1 MADVK
6 CPMCSKANRADAEV
20 CEFCGARITPVT
32 APLDAIKP
40 GQMPTNKHTS
50 ELERT
55 LPGWLRD
62 IRKASGQDDKPVAPD
77 APTLAGATAR
87 SSEPAPLQSPPAP
100 EPARPPE
107 PQQSPLDF
115 LASLGASDDEEEE
128 VPDWLKGLRAD
139 EPAAPAH
146 SAPAPAAESGLK
158 DLISSLDAP
167 HHEEISQPEPEPW
180 SFEGAKSVFND
191 DGPEPSFSFEQE
203 TPDWLAALKNQ
214 QEPGPTVP
222 PAGQPSASESS
233 AFDGDL
239 PSWLGGLAEP
249 GSAAPASQPAASD
262 DTPDWLSSLAAETP
276 APASQPAAADDTPD
290 WLSSLAAETPAPAS
304 QPAASDDTPDW
315 LSALSTD
322 QPSEQPPAR
331 SPKAFQTGTLG
342 EIGLES
348 TPDWMAGLGV
358 LGSSATAASTPSAF
372 EKQAAGGSESEP
384 PKPESEDSVLG
395 QFDFAAEESLPIPS
409 ASAEN
414 LDAILPM
421 DVPDWL
427 AGFTPGE
434 AESGTRVQ
442 TPQPEEAE
450 NLAPANLPSWVQALR
465 PVESV
470 VTDTSLGEEERIVE
484 QQGPLAGFRA
494 VLPAQAALLTGRKP
508 KPHAIKL
515 QADEVQ
521 IAQASL
527 LDELVQSEG
536 RARAVAARRTVVAS
550 PVLRWVIAAVLFALT
565 LLPALAGSQFVPIPT
580 RPTSDLADFILTVY
594 ELQSDAPV
602 LVAMDYQPALAG
614 EMEAALTPVLN
625 DLMINGK
632 PLAFISTQPSGPLM
646 VSRMMARMAQE
657 PYRHTYQA
665 GQQYVDLGYLP
676 GEAAGIQSFASQ
688 PRRAIGANG
697 FNPNFWESPALSTI
711 SRLDEFSAVI
721 VVTDN
726 PDIGRIWVE
735 QAGGWLSD
743 TPLLM
748 VISAQAEPM
757 IRPYYDSGQV
767 SGLVTGLAGGAIY
780 ENNRQ
785 GAGLARA
792 YWDSYGFGLV
802 AAQLLILVGG
812 IWSLVAGLVS
822 RRKTTEE
829 A

>member
-1 MADVK
+1 
-6 CPMCSKANRADAEV
+6 
-20 CEFCGARITPVT
+20 
-32 APLDAIKP
+32 
-40 GQMPTNKHTS
+40 
-50 ELERT
+50 
-55 LPGWLRD
+55 
-62 IRKASGQDDKPVAPD
+62 
-77 APTLAGATAR
+77 
-87 SSEPAPLQSPPAP
+87 
-100 EPARPPE
+100 
-107 PQQSPLDF
+107 
-115 LASLGASDDEEEE
+115 
-128 VPDWLKGLRAD
+128 
-139 EPAAPAH
+139 
-146 SAPAPAAESGLK
+146 
-158 DLISSLDAP
+158 
-167 HHEEISQPEPEPW
+167 
-180 SFEGAKSVFND
+180 
-191 DGPEPSFSFEQE
+191 
-203 TPDWLAALKNQ
+203 
-214 QEPGPTVP
+214 
-222 PAGQPSASESS
+222 
-233 AFDGDL
+233 
-239 PSWLGGLAEP
+239 
-249 GSAAPASQPAASD
+249 
-262 DTPDWLSSLAAETP
+262 
-276 APASQPAAADDTPD
+276 
-290 WLSSLAAETPAPAS
+290 
-304 QPAASDDTPDW
+304 
-315 LSALSTD
+315 
-322 QPSEQPPAR
+322 
-331 SPKAFQTGTLG
+331 
-342 EIGLES
+342 
-348 TPDWMAGLGV
+348 MAGLGV

-384 PKPESEDSVLG
+384 PKPEREDSVLG
-395 QFDFAAEESLPIPS
+395 QFDFAAGESLPIPPTS
-409 ASAEN
+409 SES

-434 AESGTRVQ
+434 AEPGTRAQ

-521 IAQASL
+521 LAQASL

-565 LLPALAGSQFVPIPT
+565 LLPALAGSQVVPIPT
-580 RPTSDLADFILTVY
+580 RPTSDLADFILTIY

-657 PYRHTYQA
+657 PYQHTYQA

-697 FNPNFWESPALSTI
+697 FNPNFWESPALSAI